1 MLLALQVIVHLFG
14 IFEHFLARL
23 ASVFLNGN
31 LLIVTFLQCL
41 LLLLS
46 IPRSNLLPVLP
57 QLLLLLQPL
66 LLFLLFLPLSL
77 GLLLPGLNELELL
90 IPWVTFLDVLEQF
103 DYGLIELF
111 ALGLT
116 LLLVLGFYQA
126 LDSSVRCLVRIVFIS
141 IGEDLSSG
149 KVLPLRVETED
160 LF

>member
-1 MLLALQVIVHLFG
+1 M
-14 IFEHFLARL
+14 
-23 ASVFLNGN
+23 
-31 LLIVTFLQCL
+31 
-41 LLLLS
+41 
-46 IPRSNLLPVLP
+46 
-57 QLLLLLQPL
+57 
-66 LLFLLFLPLSL
+66 SL

-126 LDSSVRCLVRIVFIS
+126 FDSSVRCLVRIVFIS